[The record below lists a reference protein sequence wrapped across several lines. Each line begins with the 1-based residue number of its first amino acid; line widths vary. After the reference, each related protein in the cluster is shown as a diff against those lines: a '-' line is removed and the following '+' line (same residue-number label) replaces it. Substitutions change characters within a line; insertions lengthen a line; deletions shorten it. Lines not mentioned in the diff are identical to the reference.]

1 MVLLNVVSDWQQQK
15 TGTLKK
21 VYASNEEGPSE
32 LVLHNWKMLTSRRDL
47 IDLRLLGY
55 SDKIQISMK

>member
-15 TGTLKK
+15 TGTLRK

-32 LVLHNWKMLTSRRDL
+32 LVLHNWKMLKSRRDL
-47 IDLRLLGY
+47 TDLRFGLL
-55 SDKIQISMK
+55 